1 MTLGGGGTTQVA
13 YGDKWYWEKRYAQE
27 PGSYDWY
34 QTYHSLAPL
43 LRLYVHP
50 HHRVLVVGCGNSA
63 FSEGMVDDGYAAVVN
78 VDISSVADMN
88 MDVRDM
94 SAFEA
99 GSFDAIIDKEMSVQL
114 MIANSSHGL
123 PGTLDAILCG
133 NDSMINAAQMLA
145 EVCRVLKDEG
155 KYILISESQN
165 CEVLDVLLLCGGC
178 TSYLL
183 LHKVQSTGSSHQQ
196 KWELTSP
203 IALDKDVSSV
213 ESVLG
218 PNPGVHY
225 IYVCVKKRKK
235 KTYTKPKKIKH
246 KHKKVKLAVLQFY
259 KVDESGKVQRLR
271 KECPNAECGAGTF
284 MANHFDRH
292 YCGKCGLTYVYQK
305 GGD

>member
-27 PGSYDWY
+27 PVPYDWY

-63 FSEGMVDDGYAAVVN
+63 FSEGMIDDGYADVVN
-78 VDISSVADMN
+78 VDSSSVVIEAMRKKYSNRPQLKYMN

-99 GSFDAIIDKEMSVQL
+99 GSFDAIIDKGVFLQ
-114 MIANSSHGL
+114 
-123 PGTLDAILCG
+123 CG
-133 NDSMINAAQMLA
+133 NGSTINAAQMLA

-155 KYILISESQN
+155 KYVLITYGAPVQR
-165 CEVLDVLLLCGGC
+165 LPLLRNSCSL
-178 TSYLL
+178 TIK
-183 LHKVQSTGSSHQQ
+183 LHVIDKVPTGSSHQQ

-218 PNPGVHY
+218 PNPSVHY
-225 IYVCVKKRKK
+225 IYVCVKDNTLESRHKAQ
-235 KTYTKPKKIKH
+235 IK
-246 KHKKVKLAVLQFY
+246 
-259 KVDESGKVQRLR
+259 
-271 KECPNAECGAGTF
+271 N
-284 MANHFDRH
+284 
-292 YCGKCGLTYVYQK
+292 
-305 GGD
+305 

>member
-27 PGSYDWY
+27 PVPYDWY

-50 HHRVLVVGCGNSA
+50 HHRVLVVGCGNS
-63 FSEGMVDDGYAAVVN
+63 
-78 VDISSVADMN
+78 DMN

-99 GSFDAIIDKEMSVQL
+99 GSFDAIIDK
-114 MIANSSHGL
+114 
-123 PGTLDAILCG
+123 GTLDSILCG
-133 NDSMINAAQMLA
+133 NGSTINAAQMLA

-155 KYILISESQN
+155 KYVLITYGAPVQR
-165 CEVLDVLLLCGGC
+165 LPLLRNSCSL
-178 TSYLL
+178 TIK
-183 LHKVQSTGSSHQQ
+183 LHVIDKVPTGSSHQQ

-218 PNPGVHY
+218 PNPSVHY
-225 IYVCVKKRKK
+225 IYVCVKDNTLESRHKAQ
-235 KTYTKPKKIKH
+235 IK
-246 KHKKVKLAVLQFY
+246 
-259 KVDESGKVQRLR
+259 
-271 KECPNAECGAGTF
+271 N
-284 MANHFDRH
+284 
-292 YCGKCGLTYVYQK
+292 
-305 GGD
+305 

>member
-78 VDISSVADMN
+78 VDISSVVIEAMQKKYSNRPQLKYMN

-99 GSFDAIIDKEMSVQL
+99 GSFDAIIDK
-114 MIANSSHGL
+114 
-123 PGTLDAILCG
+123 GTLDAILCG

-155 KYILISESQN
+155 KYILITYGAPVQR
-165 CEVLDVLLLCGGC
+165 LHLLRDSCSL
-178 TSYLL
+178 TVK
-183 LHKVQSTGSSHQQ
+183 LHVIDKVQSTGSSHQQ

-203 IALDKDVSSV
+203 IASDKDVSSV

-225 IYVCVKKRKK
+225 IYVCVKDNTLESR
-235 KTYTKPKKIKH
+235 H
-246 KHKKVKLAVLQFY
+246 KAQINY
-259 KVDESGKVQRLR
+259 
-271 KECPNAECGAGTF
+271 
-284 MANHFDRH
+284 
-292 YCGKCGLTYVYQK
+292 
-305 GGD
+305 